1 MRGRRNP
8 SSGPSILDR
17 AVRAGY
23 KVAMKATPRMQ
34 PDGPTP
40 AELAKRI
47 RLERLR
53 VGLSQSETGRRLGIS
68 QQAYAYIERAGNP
81 RLDTLCALKNAGLV
95 IRNILPELFE

>member
-1 MRGRRNP
+1 
-8 SSGPSILDR
+8 
-17 AVRAGY
+17 
-23 KVAMKATPRMQ
+23 MQ

-81 RLDTLCALKNAGLV
+81 RLDTLFALKNAGLV